1 MSQISNNNNR
11 IAKNTLFL
19 YMRMLFLLFISLFT
33 SRIVLAQLGVEDF
46 GLYNVVGSLILIFT
60 FIQGSLSSATSRF
73 LAYEIGNGNQKRL
86 NNTFCMTINIHIL
99 FALFIFIVSETI
111 GLWYFFYKMV
121 IPSNRFV
128 AALIVYQLSNINA
141 ILAIL
146 VLPYRAMII
155 AKEKMKAFAYI
166 SIIEALIK
174 LGIAFSLYLS
184 GIDRLVLYGGLLCL
198 SQVVIN
204 CVYFRY
210 CIRNFNEARYH
221 IYWNWQQ
228 FKEIFGFSGWS
239 VCSYLSSSFVSQAYN
254 LLLNLFFG
262 PAVNAARA
270 ISYQIQGAINN
281 FSANFQTALNPQ
293 IIKNYATLNL
303 QRVYELVILSM
314 KVSFSLVYILMVP
327 ILINIDWI
335 LNIWLEK
342 VPQNSNKFV
351 IFIGLSSIFLGM
363 SNPLSVVAEAA
374 NRLKFYNLVTMPFYL
389 STIPLAYLSLYL
401 GNSACSVFIITCLA
415 EGIGF
420 FIKLFIA
427 YKIAAVPVK
436 EIVIQFFHSLVCLL
450 MAVSLGFCVKS
461 FLPNGN
467 LYSFCSVGICFIFA
481 ISAVFVVMLNKSERK
496 NIINKILKNEKK

>member
-1 MSQISNNNNR
+1 MSQISNNNKR

-73 LAYEIGNGNQKRL
+73 LAFEIGNGDKKRV

-99 FALFIFIVSETI
+99 FALFIFIASETI

-146 VLPYRAMII
+146 VLPYRSMII

-174 LGIAFSLYLS
+174 LVIALSLYLN

-198 SQVVIN
+198 TQVVVN

-210 CIRNFNEARYH
+210 CIRNFSEARYH
-221 IYWNWQQ
+221 LYWNKQQ
-228 FKEIFGFSGWS
+228 FIEMFGFSGWS
-239 VCSYLSSSFVSQAYN
+239 VCSYLSSSFVSQAFN

-281 FSANFQTALNPQ
+281 FSANFQMALNPQ

-303 QRVYELVILSM
+303 PRVYDLVLMSM
-314 KVSFSLVYILMVP
+314 KVSFSLLYILMVP

-335 LNIWLEK
+335 LNIWLKK
-342 VPQNSNKFV
+342 VPQNSDVFV

-363 SNPLSVVAEAA
+363 SNPFSVVAEAA
-374 NRLKFYNLVTMPFYL
+374 NKLKFYNLVTMPFYL
-389 STIPLAYLSLYL
+389 LTIPLAYLFLSL
-401 GNSACSVFIITCLA
+401 GNSACSVFIITCIA
-415 EGIGF
+415 EVIGF
-420 FIKLFIA
+420 FVKLFVA
-427 YKIAAVPVK
+427 YKIVAIPVK
-436 EIVIQFFHSLVCLL
+436 NIIKQFLRNLICLL
-450 MAVSLGFCVKS
+450 LAVSLGACMQL

-467 LYSFCSVGICFIFA
+467 LYSFCSVVICFILA
-481 ISAVFVVMLNKSERK
+481 VLVVFVIVLSQSERK
-496 NIINKILKNEKK
+496 IIINKILNK

>member
-1 MSQISNNNNR
+1 
-11 IAKNTLFL
+11 
-19 YMRMLFLLFISLFT
+19 
-33 SRIVLAQLGVEDF
+33 
-46 GLYNVVGSLILIFT
+46 
-60 FIQGSLSSATSRF
+60 
-73 LAYEIGNGNQKRL
+73 
-86 NNTFCMTINIHIL
+86 
-99 FALFIFIVSETI
+99 
-111 GLWYFFYKMV
+111 
-121 IPSNRFV
+121 
-128 AALIVYQLSNINA
+128 
-141 ILAIL
+141 
-146 VLPYRAMII
+146 
-155 AKEKMKAFAYI
+155 
-166 SIIEALIK
+166 
-174 LGIAFSLYLS
+174 
-184 GIDRLVLYGGLLCL
+184 
-198 SQVVIN
+198 
-204 CVYFRY
+204 
-210 CIRNFNEARYH
+210 
-221 IYWNWQQ
+221 
-228 FKEIFGFSGWS
+228 
-239 VCSYLSSSFVSQAYN
+239 
-254 LLLNLFFG
+254 
-262 PAVNAARA
+262 
-270 ISYQIQGAINN
+270 
-281 FSANFQTALNPQ
+281 
-293 IIKNYATLNL
+293 
-303 QRVYELVILSM
+303 
-314 KVSFSLVYILMVP
+314 MVP

-481 ISAVFVVMLNKSERK
+481 ISAF
-496 NIINKILKNEKK
+496 IFGILKAER

>member
-1 MSQISNNNNR
+1 M
-11 IAKNTLFL
+11 
-19 YMRMLFLLFISLFT
+19 
-33 SRIVLAQLGVEDF
+33 
-46 GLYNVVGSLILIFT
+46 
-60 FIQGSLSSATSRF
+60 
-73 LAYEIGNGNQKRL
+73 
-86 NNTFCMTINIHIL
+86 
-99 FALFIFIVSETI
+99 
-111 GLWYFFYKMV
+111 
-121 IPSNRFV
+121 
-128 AALIVYQLSNINA
+128 
-141 ILAIL
+141 
-146 VLPYRAMII
+146 
-155 AKEKMKAFAYI
+155 
-166 SIIEALIK
+166 
-174 LGIAFSLYLS
+174 
-184 GIDRLVLYGGLLCL
+184 
-198 SQVVIN
+198 
-204 CVYFRY
+204 
-210 CIRNFNEARYH
+210 
-221 IYWNWQQ
+221 
-228 FKEIFGFSGWS
+228 
-239 VCSYLSSSFVSQAYN
+239 
-254 LLLNLFFG
+254 LNLFFG